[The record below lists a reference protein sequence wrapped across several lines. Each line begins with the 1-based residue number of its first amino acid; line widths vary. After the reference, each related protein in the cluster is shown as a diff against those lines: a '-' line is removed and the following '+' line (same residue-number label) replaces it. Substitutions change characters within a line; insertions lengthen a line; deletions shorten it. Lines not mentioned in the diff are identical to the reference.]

1 MRANQIARI
10 TSDFKMDLINLFITL
25 LPLHKSPLQQLMSNL
40 VIFTAGLSDL
50 RKSDESLL
58 RWDETV
64 QCLAWN
70 DTDTS

>member
-1 MRANQIARI
+1 
-10 TSDFKMDLINLFITL
+10 MDLINLFITL